1 MEDEL
6 LKDIEKIMEHS
17 DFWWSSAGG
26 GTGQGGLPLFRY
38 KDCAKSI
45 LTLIRKREIE
55 LLEGLKWEPRE
66 SWADDVVR
74 HNGQIDMK
82 IKKLKEVSNDNNN
95 S

>member
-6 LKDIEKIMEHS
+6 KKQIDDIAQLVGCVEE
-17 DFWWSSAGG
+17 DAFGCWN
-26 GTGQGGLPLFRY
+26 Y
-38 KDCAKSI
+38 KEIIEQVKGEI